1 MFKRALIVAA
11 VAAACSAPAFAD
23 VSINGSAEMDLM
35 FGTNRETGA
44 GKSGGELYQETA
56 IVINFDGSDKL
67 DNGSTMK
74 WRVASKVATPDR
86 YDGFGGREAWIGYA
100 GTWGELRAGTQFV
113 NSYLNVLDWPYG
125 VNGSGN
131 LTADFGT
138 SQDKWKDSLN
148 YMSPKFGPVSF
159 AAQYKI
165 GDKAGPAAAKYSL
178 NAETGKNDFT
188 PAGKG
193 DTNTYA
199 YDLTGNVAYANFNL
213 DAGYQQQ
220 NDRAFVQMALANGNG
235 PANWGDVT
243 EAGNESRLAFAG
255 ARATF
260 GDFNVRG
267 LYKRNYVKVGGGAS
281 SVDVNQWLIGGGYNF
296 GKNSIN
302 ISYQQIMDAKL
313 AGGLRAA
320 NKGSDTVDSGVQQ
333 FAGQWGYMLSK
344 NTQFFVQG
352 RYHKYDSKAS
362 THFDG
367 STADSG
373 NSTRITVG
381 TWTGF

>member
-11 VAAACSAPAFAD
+11 VAAACSTPAFAD

-35 FGTNRETGA
+35 FGTNRSTGA
-44 GKSGGELYQETA
+44 SSSGGELYEETA
-56 IVINFDGSDKL
+56 IVINIDGSDQL
-67 DNGSTMK
+67 DNGSKLK
-74 WRVASKVATPDR
+74 WRVAQKVATDYR
-86 YDGFGGREAWIGYA
+86 YDTFGGREAWIGYA
-100 GTWGELRAGTQFV
+100 GGWGELRAGTQFV

-131 LTADFGT
+131 LLADFGT
-138 SQDKWKDSLN
+138 SPDKWKDSLN

-165 GDKAGPAAAKYSL
+165 GDKAGV
-178 NAETGKNDFT
+178 
-188 PAGKG
+188 AGKG

-199 YDLTGNVAYANFNL
+199 YDLTGNVAFANFNI
-213 DAGYQQQ
+213 DGGYQLQ
-220 NDRAFVQMALANGNG
+220 NDRAFVQMALASGNG
-235 PANWGDVT
+235 PADWADVT
-243 EAGNESRLAFAG
+243 EAGNETRLAFLG
-255 ARATF
+255 GRATF
-260 GDFNVRG
+260 GDFNVRA
-267 LYKRNYVKVGGGAS
+267 LYKRNYVKYGAGTSSLDVG
-281 SVDVNQWLIGGGYNF
+281 QWLIGGGYNF

-302 ISYQQIMDAKL
+302 VSYQQIMDAKL
-313 AGGLRAA
+313 AGGVRIA
-320 NKGSDTVDSGVQQ
+320 NGGRDKLDSGVQQ

-367 STADSG
+367 STPDSG
-373 NSTRITVG
+373 NSARITVG